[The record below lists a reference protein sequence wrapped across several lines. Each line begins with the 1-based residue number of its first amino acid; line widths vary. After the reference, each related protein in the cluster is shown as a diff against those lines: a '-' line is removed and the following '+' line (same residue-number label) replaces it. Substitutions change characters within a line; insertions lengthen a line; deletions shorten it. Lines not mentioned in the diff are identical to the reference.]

1 MTLSRLSPMMEWRL
15 VVGTIEVDD
24 NVFPVVQCPPPHTH
38 THCLALSPA
47 LPVYQTLALPPTL
60 FHTPAKVW
68 SPETIVSQLLSLLC
82 GLLLTSQKAHGLLG
96 GRTVPLTASD
106 IELSITY
113 R

>member
-1 MTLSRLSPMMEWRL
+1 MKPPQAHKNLLPDSSDSLEQSP
-15 VVGTIEVDD
+15 DFCH
-24 NVFPVVQCPPPHTH
+24 NKCPPTH

-68 SPETIVSQLLSLLC
+68 SPETIVSQLLSLLF

-96 GRTVPLTASD
+96 GRAVPLTASD